1 MAYAVERLG
10 RSQMAACRVAGLC
23 RRTWQYKPRKKRDDT
38 ALRQAVLQI
47 AEQRR
52 RFGQDRI
59 YLMLRRQGWKDNA
72 KRVRRIY
79 REEGLSL
86 RLKRRK
92 KSSAVIRVPMQ
103 PADRP
108 NHTWSMDFVHD
119 RLASG
124 RALKCLTIVDE
135 FTRESLGIEVDFG
148 LSGER
153 VSRVLD
159 GLIELRGKPEAIRS
173 DNGPEFAGNWMDAW
187 AYQRGLKLAFIQPGK
202 PTQNA
207 YIESFNGRF
216 REECL
221 NENQFQTVVEAQV
234 VIEAW
239 RKDYNDERPHGS
251 LNGLTPSEFAE
262 RHTTNEQAKLPLVP
276 QLDLA

>member
-1 MAYAVERLG
+1 
-10 RSQMAACRVAGLC
+10 MAACRVAGLC
-23 RRTWQYKPRKKRDDT
+23 RITWQYKPRKKRDDT
-38 ALRQAVLQI
+38 ALRQAILRI

-59 YLMLRRQGWKDNA
+59 YLLLRRQGWKDNN

-86 RLKRRK
+86 RLKRRRK
-92 KSSAVIRVPMQ
+92 MSAMARVPMP
-103 PADRP
+103 PASRP
-108 NHTWSMDFVHD
+108 NQAWSMDFVHD
-119 RLASG
+119 RLAWG
-124 RALKCLTIVDE
+124 RAFKSLTIVDE
-135 FTRESLGIEVDFG
+135 FTRESVAIEVDFG

-153 VSRVLD
+153 VTRVLD
-159 GLIELRGKPEAIRS
+159 GLIELRGKPESIRS
-173 DNGPEFAGNWMDAW
+173 DNGPEFAGNAMDAW
-187 AYQRGLKLAFIQPGK
+187 AYQRGLKLDFIQPGK

-221 NENQFQTVVEAQV
+221 NENQFQTLVEAQV

-239 RKDYNDERPHGS
+239 RKDYNEERPHGS
-251 LNGLTPSEFAE
+251 LNGLTPREFAE

-276 QLDLA
+276 QLDFA